1 MVWNENFIWD
11 ESLTSM
17 IGKTAIGRC
26 TIEALKAN
34 RRQVKNLRKALIA
47 IGEHPPNFN
56 DLPFE
61 I

>member
-1 MVWNENFIWD
+1 
-11 ESLTSM
+11 M

-26 TIEALKAN
+26 TIEALKVN

-56 DLPFE
+56 NLPFE